1 MNKKEEELNQQVFE
15 NLKVEDNSNNNRRRY
30 DDKRHYNKG
39 GHQKK
44 DNFHFNPDEFP
55 EL

>member
-39 GHQKK
+39 GH
-44 DNFHFNPDEFP
+44 
-55 EL
+55 